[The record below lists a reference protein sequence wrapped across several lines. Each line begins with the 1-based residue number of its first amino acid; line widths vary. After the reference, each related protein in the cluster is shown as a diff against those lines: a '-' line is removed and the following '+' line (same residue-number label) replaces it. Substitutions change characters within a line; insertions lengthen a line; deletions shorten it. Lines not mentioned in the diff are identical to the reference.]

1 MLTEVNRIMAHQ
13 IEGLADMQVAVE
25 RLEREIAALSHQ
37 LHSPSRSA
45 EAYAQRRLPVL
56 KAQLAEV
63 RARLMPT
70 AVDLPVPD

>member
-1 MLTEVNRIMAHQ
+1 MAHQ

-45 EAYAQRRLPVL
+45 EAYAQRGLPVL

-70 AVDLPVPD
+70 AVDLSVPD